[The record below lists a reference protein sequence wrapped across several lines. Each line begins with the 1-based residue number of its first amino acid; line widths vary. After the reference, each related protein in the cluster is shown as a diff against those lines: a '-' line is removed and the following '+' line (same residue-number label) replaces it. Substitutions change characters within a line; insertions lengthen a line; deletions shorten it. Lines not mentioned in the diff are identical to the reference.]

1 MQLAIPSM
9 LMLCLEWWMFELGG
23 FLARLISDTELGA
36 QSIAYELAVLAYMFP
51 LGFSAA
57 ASVRV
62 GNALG
67 AGNIEQAKL
76 SSKLPIICAFLIA
89 CVQPPYIC

>member
-1 MQLAIPSM
+1 MSNLFTHTAYYI
-9 LMLCLEWWMFELGG
+9 F
-23 FLARLISDTELGA
+23 A
-36 QSIAYELAVLAYMFP
+36 QFP
-51 LGFSAA
+51 LGFSVA

-76 SSKLPIICAFLIA
+76 TCKVTIVAASMT
-89 CVQPPYIC
+89 PPG

>member
-1 MQLAIPSM
+1 MKK
-9 LMLCLEWWMFELGG
+9 EKV
-23 FLARLISDTELGA
+23 
-36 QSIAYELAVLAYMFP
+36 AVIQFWGVWLLYLNFPPQFP

-76 SSKLPIICAFLIA
+76 SCKVPIICACKKTTALHE
-89 CVQPPYIC
+89 YRKS

>member
-1 MQLAIPSM
+1 M
-9 LMLCLEWWMFELGG
+9 
-23 FLARLISDTELGA
+23 
-36 QSIAYELAVLAYMFP
+36 
-51 LGFSAA
+51 GFSAA

-76 SSKLPIICAFLIA
+76 SCKVPIVCACKIQCSTCAGALLAHIFHLVLVVKYQLVCSMTNINNSFYK
-89 CVQPPYIC
+89 VS